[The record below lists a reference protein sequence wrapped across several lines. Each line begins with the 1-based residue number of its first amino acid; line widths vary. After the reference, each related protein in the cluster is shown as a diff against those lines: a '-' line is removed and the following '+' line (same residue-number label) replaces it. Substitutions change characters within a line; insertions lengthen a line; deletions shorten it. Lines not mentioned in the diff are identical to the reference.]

1 MEEVLLKLPGQLVA
15 ESEPGSDALSLPPL
29 PRPPL
34 LLSFQPAKCLHS
46 SVPYFHCLHTCL
58 NSISSSGSL
67 SHCQYPGNGNHTWL
81 ILLSAYH
88 SSHTDRSP
96 RKTTQK
102 TDSKS
107 GDATK
112 QTQNSRTGLSTQIQG
127 NISGPPSSST
137 SPLTKWEIA
146 SMKVFTRGD
155 LNMSEYIGYFL
166 ALGSYRVLSSSRIT
180 IYLYKHIA
188 SFPTSG

>member
-1 MEEVLLKLPGQLVA
+1 MEEVFLKRPGQLVA

-29 PRPPL
+29 LRPPL
-34 LLSFQPAKCLHS
+34 LLSFQPAKCLCS

-67 SHCQYPGNGNHTWL
+67 SHCQYPGNGNHTCGL
-81 ILLSAYH
+81 FCSVPITAAIQTEAQGDS
-88 SSHTDRSP
+88 
-96 RKTTQK
+96 QK
-102 TDSKS
+102 RDSKS

-112 QTQNSRTGLSTQIQG
+112 QTRSDGTGLSTQTQG
-127 NISGPPSSST
+127 NISGPPSSSP
-137 SPLTKWEIA
+137 SPLTKRQIA
-146 SMKVFTRGD
+146 LREAFTRGD
-155 LNMSEYIGYFL
+155 LNMSEYVGYFL
-166 ALGSYRVLSSSRIT
+166 ALGSYDFT